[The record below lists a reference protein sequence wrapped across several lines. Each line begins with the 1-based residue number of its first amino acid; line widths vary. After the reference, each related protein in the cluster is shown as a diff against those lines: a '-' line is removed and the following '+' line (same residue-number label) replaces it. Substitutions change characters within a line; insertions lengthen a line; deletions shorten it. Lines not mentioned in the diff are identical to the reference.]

1 MTLPE
6 ENRII
11 RTIKIKHPKGYLS
24 ASTYLAEQTDVA
36 EEDRALEY
44 LMNRLRLMT
53 PIPKQEFEQRTGL
66 HRDTLNDGMEKAK
79 QRGLL
84 TESTEHW
91 QLTSKGHMFVNDLLT
106 QFC

>member
-1 MTLPE
+1 M
-6 ENRII
+6 
-11 RTIKIKHPKGYLS
+11 
-24 ASTYLAEQTDVA
+24 A

-53 PIPKQEFEQRTGL
+53 AIPKQEFELRTGQ
-66 HRDTLNDGMEKAK
+66 HRDTLTEGMEKAK

-84 TESTEHW
+84 TESAEHW

>member
-1 MTLPE
+1 M
-6 ENRII
+6 
-11 RTIKIKHPKGYLS
+11 
-24 ASTYLAEQTDVA
+24 A

-53 PIPKQEFEQRTGL
+53 PIPKQEFELRTGQ
-66 HRDTLNDGMEKAK
+66 HRDTLTEGMEKAK